1 MSLINA
7 YWFDEAQTRC
17 VTMPVGSPTISV
29 FMLFNRRQFNQS
41 VLITSA
47 WLLLPVRK
55 ANAKT
60 YLTIEQAQQAIW
72 GSASLT
78 PAPVELTG
86 EQQKAIEQASKVKV
100 RNGKINAWK
109 TADKGWFIVDQVIGK
124 HENIDMAVGITAE
137 GAINGVE
144 ILTYRETYGFEIQ
157 NAKWR
162 QQFNGKNVTTPLR
175 LDGTITNISGA
186 TLSCAHVTDGI
197 KRLTHT
203 WNLVLKTL

>member
-1 MSLINA
+1 
-7 YWFDEAQTRC
+7 
-17 VTMPVGSPTISV
+17 
-29 FMLFNRRQFNQS
+29 MLFNRRQFNQS
-41 VLITSA
+41 VLLTSA
-47 WLLLPVRK
+47 WVLLPVRRVQ
-55 ANAKT
+55 AKT

-72 GSASLT
+72 GGVALT
-78 PAPVELTG
+78 PAPLELTS
-86 EQQKAIEQASKVKV
+86 EQRKAIEQASKVKV

-137 GAINGVE
+137 GKVNGVE

-157 NAKWR
+157 NARWR
-162 QQFNGKNVTTPLR
+162 QQFNGKSVTTPLT
-175 LDGTITNISGA
+175 LDGTIANISGA

-203 WNLVLKTL
+203 WDIVLKTL